1 MIDRL
6 VQATIE
12 VDEGVGSPQAACQF
26 LACDE
31 LARLL
36 QQRQQDVEGLIAKR
50 SSTAAP
56 SELARTNV
64 DSKCPEMID
73 PRGLDAIR
81 HRPNPGECA
90 RVYHPAENTI
100 SRHLTTMDEPMRSEE
115 HTSELQSLRHL
126 VCRLLL
132 EKKKKKKT
140 IK

>member
-90 RVYHPAENTI
+90 R
-100 SRHLTTMDEPMRSEE
+100 SEE
-115 HTSELQSLRHL
+115 RRVGKE
-126 VCRLLL
+126 CRGRWCADHA
-132 EKKKKKKT
+132 
-140 IK
+140 IRNVQ